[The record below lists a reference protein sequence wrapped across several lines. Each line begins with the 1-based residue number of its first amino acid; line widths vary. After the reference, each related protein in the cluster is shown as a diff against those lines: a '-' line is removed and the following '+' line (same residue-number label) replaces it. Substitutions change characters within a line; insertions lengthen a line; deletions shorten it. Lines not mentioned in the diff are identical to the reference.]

1 MIHRLRLRSRFW
13 CKFDARFKCEVSGLK
28 MTSAISRRNVCV
40 RHFMQYGM
48 HMYAYWYCLFT
59 SIVQMYCNCV
69 FSKSLLYTL
78 TSCLHTPFIHLISYM
93 SEYMHYCMYMFMV
106 CFPPDLESFCF
117 CLSLDVSSMGKWRP
131 TMDETWSLFNIAMV
145 EVVYKAMML
154 KDDASKKL

>member
-1 MIHRLRLRSRFW
+1 MFLW
-13 CKFDARFKCEVSGLK
+13 G
-28 MTSAISRRNVCV
+28 TSCNMVCIWL
-40 RHFMQYGM
+40 

-93 SEYMHYCMYMFMV
+93 SEYMHYCMCMFMV

-117 CLSLDVSSMGKWRP
+117 CLSLDVSSMGKWRR
-131 TMDETWSLFNIAMV
+131 TMDETWSLLNIAMV
-145 EVVYKAMML
+145 EVVYICLQCHDAQRWCL
-154 KDDASKKL
+154 KETVTVKKTWNSVNFNSVWMSWYTIR